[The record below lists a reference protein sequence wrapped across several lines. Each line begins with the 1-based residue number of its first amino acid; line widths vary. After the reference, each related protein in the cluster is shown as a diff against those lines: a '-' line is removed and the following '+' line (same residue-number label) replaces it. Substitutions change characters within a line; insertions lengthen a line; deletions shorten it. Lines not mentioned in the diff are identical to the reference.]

1 LARRLSP
8 EKQLELERLSRILKA
23 FAAWADPI
31 IRLPPEGETLAKAV
45 DRAIEERNLPGL
57 RMVLNDLLPMTQA
70 ATTPQRLKLDAA
82 LREHAG
88 VSLLSLLERQSARID
103 RLRKRAKLTSEEQY
117 FLVREHIDLLEG
129 QAEHA
134 GVIAE
139 LHALLE
145 QYETN
150 ALKRSNQN
158 RDQAL

>member
-1 LARRLSP
+1 VSP
-8 EKQLELERLSRILKA
+8 EKQLELERLSRILTA

-31 IRLPPEGETLAKAV
+31 MRLPPEGETLAKAV
-45 DRAIEERNLPGL
+45 DRAIEERNRAGL

-70 ATTPQRLKLDAA
+70 ATTPQRLELDAA

-103 RLRKRAKLTSEEQY
+103 RLRQRGKLTSEEQY
-117 FLVREHIDLLEG
+117 FLVRDHIDLLAGE
-129 QAEHA
+129 AEHT
-134 GVIAE
+134 GGIVE

-145 QYETN
+145 QYEMN
-150 ALKRSNQN
+150 ALKRSGQD

>member
-1 LARRLSP
+1 LSP

-31 IRLPPEGETLAKAV
+31 MRLPPERETLAKAV

-57 RMVLNDLLPMTQA
+57 RMVLNDLLPTQA
-70 ATTPQRLKLDAA
+70 ATTPQRLELDAA

-88 VSLLSLLERQSARID
+88 VSLLSLLERQTARID
-103 RLRKRAKLTSEEQY
+103 RLRQRGKLTSEEQY
-117 FLVREHIDLLEG
+117 FLVRDHIDLLAGE
-129 QAEHA
+129 AKHT

-145 QYETN
+145 QYEMN
-150 ALKRSNQN
+150 ALKRSGQN